1 MKNKVPT
8 PQFFEISPE
17 FKTAAVK
24 IMTTR
29 SFAEVSNHM
38 AIIRKDTFVYHIEEL
53 NTVIGYLGELPY
65 SEVSKFFDNV
75 RGWVKEVNE
84 QTETTD
90 APVAPVTE
98 SSDWVREKASQY
110 EDTEYVKES

>member
-1 MKNKVPT
+1 MENKVPT

-38 AIIRKDTFVYHIEEL
+38 AIMRKDTFVYHIEEL
-53 NTVIGYLGELPY
+53 NIVIGYLGELPY
-65 SEVSKFFDNV
+65 SAVSQFFDNV
-75 RGWVKEVNE
+75 RGWVKEH
-84 QTETTD
+84 TETTD
-90 APVAPVTE
+90 GPVSQPELSNVDIE
-98 SSDWVREKASQY
+98 S
-110 EDTEYVKES
+110 